1 MSPMTIKTIAAICLL
16 TMSLTA
22 AAHGLAEASDEVQ
35 ATAQSIVENQASVS
49 DDVQRSLDA
58 IIEHTKSP
66 QWIEAQKVWRRDIQ
80 RLTGTRPTLDA
91 EDQADALANGTEDR
105 IIIFVSSSMPLTT
118 LRNYARDLEQVSGL
132 MVFRGMLGGMRT
144 IAPTLK
150 LIASILRINPACER
164 QRCAMR
170 KTALVIDP
178 ILFREHA
185 ISRVPA
191 AVFVEDMALTPY
203 CERFDEQAVPEKA
216 RHIVYGD
223 VSVKSL
229 AVELRRLYKTKRLD
243 PLIRSLR

>member
-1 MSPMTIKTIAAICLL
+1 MSTKSIATIGLL

-22 AAHGLAEASDEVQ
+22 AAQSLAEASDELQ
-35 ATAQSIVENQASVS
+35 ATATAVAENPPSVS
-49 DDVQRSLDA
+49 DDVQRALD
-58 IIEHTKSP
+58 EVMRHFESP
-66 QWIEAQKVWRRDIQ
+66 AWHKAQDDWRRDIQ
-80 RLTGTRPTLDA
+80 RLTGTRPAPDA
-91 EDQADALANGTEDR
+91 EDQADALANDTEDR

-118 LRNYARDLEQVSGL
+118 LRNYARDLQQVNGL

-150 LIASILRINPACER
+150 LIASILRVNPACEG

-185 ISRVPA
+185 VSRVPA
-191 AVFVEDMALTPY
+191 AVFVEDMALVPY
-203 CERFDEQAVPEKA
+203 CERFSEDAVPEKA
-216 RHIVYGD
+216 KHIVYGD

-229 AVELRRLYKTKRLD
+229 AEELRRLSKTRRLD

>member
-1 MSPMTIKTIAAICLL
+1 
-16 TMSLTA
+16 MSLTA
-22 AAHGLAEASDEVQ
+22 AAQSLAEPSNELEAAAS
-35 ATAQSIVENQASVS
+35 AIVENPASVS

-58 IIEHTKSP
+58 IIEHIKSP
-66 QWIEAQKVWRRDIQ
+66 EWLRNQNEWRRDIQ
-80 RLTGTRPTLDA
+80 RLTGTRPAPDA
-91 EDQADALANGTEDR
+91 EDDADALADDTEDR

-118 LRNYARDLEQVSGL
+118 LRNYARDLQKVSGL

-185 ISRVPA
+185 IARVPA

-223 VSVKSL
+223 VSLKSL
-229 AVELRRLYKTKRLD
+229 AEELRRLSNTKRLD
-243 PLIRSLR
+243 PLIRSL

>member
-1 MSPMTIKTIAAICLL
+1 
-16 TMSLTA
+16 MSLTA
-22 AAHGLAEASDEVQ
+22 AAQTLAEPSDELQ
-35 ATAQSIVENQASVS
+35 ATARAVAENLPTVS

-58 IIEHTKSP
+58 IIEHMKSP
-66 QWIEAQKVWRRDIQ
+66 EWLRNQNEWRRDIQ
-80 RLTGTRPTLDA
+80 RLTGTRAALDA
-91 EDQADALANGTEDR
+91 EDEADGLADDTEDR

-118 LRNYARDLEQVSGL
+118 LRNYARDLQKVNGL

-150 LIASILRINPACER
+150 LIASILRINPACEG

-191 AVFVEDMALTPY
+191 AVFVEDMALAPY
-203 CERFDEQAVPEKA
+203 CERFDEQTVADDA

-229 AVELRRLYKTKRLD
+229 AEELRRLSNSKRLD
-243 PLIRSLR
+243 PVIRSLR

>member
-1 MSPMTIKTIAAICLL
+1 MTTRAVTAIGLL
-16 TMSLTA
+16 TLNLAAVAQSVAEPADELA
-22 AAHGLAEASDEVQ
+22 AAARAV
-35 ATAQSIVENQASVS
+35 AENQVTVS

-58 IIEHTKSP
+58 LIERMQSP
-66 QWIEAQKVWRRDIQ
+66 AWLAAQNKWRREVQ
-80 RLTGTRPTLDA
+80 GLTGTVSAPES
-91 EDQADALANGTEDR
+91 EDGEDVSIDQTEDR
-105 IIIFVSSSMPLTT
+105 LIVFVSSSVPLTT
-118 LRNYARDLEQVSGL
+118 LRNYARDLQKVHGL

-150 LIASILRINPACER
+150 LIACIMRFHPACEG

-191 AVFVEDMALTPY
+191 AVFVEDMALAPY
-203 CERFDEQAVPEKA
+203 CERFDEQTVADNA

-229 AVELRRLYKTKRLD
+229 AEELRRLSNSKRLD
-243 PLIRSLR
+243 PVIRSLR